1 MPEVNKTVAAG
12 LAAYYQYIAQDLHK
26 WADPLSN
33 EQFWRQ
39 PYPYGNSV
47 GHLLL
52 HLTGNLNYYIGA
64 RSPFPRCVLRCNSS
78 NCPSNA
84 RASVQR
90 CFRKDRVGA
99 RIAHSKAGPP
109 TCANLGRYIGS
120 RPPGRLPRFC
130 LLQAWN
136 RINSLLREKVKD

>member
-33 EQFWRQ
+33 EQFWRK

-64 RSPFPRCVLRCNSS
+64 RIAGTGYVRDRDREFTDTERRPKAEVLASFD
-78 NCPSNA
+78 
-84 RASVQR
+84 RAIAMVKDTIRKQSEADWSAPYSAER
-90 CFRKDRVGA
+90 AEAKDRFS
-99 RIAHSKAGPP
+99 I
-109 TCANLGRYIGS
+109 
-120 RPPGRLPRFC
+120 
-130 LLQAWN
+130 LL
-136 RINSLLREKVKD
+136 D